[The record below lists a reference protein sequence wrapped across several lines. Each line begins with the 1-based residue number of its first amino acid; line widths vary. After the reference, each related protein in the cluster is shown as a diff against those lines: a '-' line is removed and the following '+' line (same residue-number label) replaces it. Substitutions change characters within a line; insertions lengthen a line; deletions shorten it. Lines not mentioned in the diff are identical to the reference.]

1 MDAGQRGTYLRGG
14 TRVSFAVA
22 GTGTKMWG
30 WVDQGHGRSEE
41 RVLHLLRIQGV
52 GVT

>member
-1 MDAGQRGTYLRGG
+1 MDAGQRGGRSS
-14 TRVSFAVA
+14 RVSFAVA
-22 GTGTKMWG
+22 GTGTEMCKWG
-30 WVDQGHGRSEE
+30 SQGHGEE